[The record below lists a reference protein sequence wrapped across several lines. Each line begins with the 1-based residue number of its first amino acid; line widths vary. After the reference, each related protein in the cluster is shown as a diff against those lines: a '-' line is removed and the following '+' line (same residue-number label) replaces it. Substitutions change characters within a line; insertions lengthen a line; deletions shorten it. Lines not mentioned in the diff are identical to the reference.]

1 MQALI
6 AILFGG
12 HLMGLALGGA
22 AGFGNAVVGR
32 RLRIVG
38 PEVREHLFGV
48 AHGLSRLGMVGMALL
63 IVTGPL
69 LIWLQFG
76 GVNAL
81 SWVFW
86 LKMVL
91 LVALIV
97 DIIVMGRLEAQAEG
111 GDLSTLKRLPV
122 LGAVSILLLIGIVL
136 CAVVA
141 FE

>member
-1 MQALI
+1 
-6 AILFGG
+6 
-12 HLMGLALGGA
+12 MGLALGGA

-48 AHGLSRLGMVGMALL
+48 AHGLSRLGMVGMA
-63 IVTGPL
+63 L

>member
-1 MQALI
+1 
-6 AILFGG
+6 
-12 HLMGLALGGA
+12 MGLALGGA

-111 GDLSTLKRLPV
+111 GDLRTLKRLPV

>member
-6 AILFGG
+6 AILFSG
-12 HLMGLALGGA
+12 HLIGLALGGA
-22 AGFGNAVVGR
+22 AGFGNAVVGQ
-32 RLRIVG
+32 RLRAAG
-38 PEVREHLFGV
+38 PDVREHLFGV
-48 AHGLSRLGMVGMALL
+48 AHGLSTLGMVGMALL

-76 GVNAL
+76 GVEAL

-91 LVALIV
+91 LVALIAGIV
-97 DIIVMGRLEAQAEG
+97 VMGRLEARAEG
-111 GDLSTLKRLPV
+111 GDLSALKRMPIF
-122 LGAVSILLLIGIVL
+122 GAVTILLLIGIVL

-141 FE
+141 FQ